1 MVNKLRLN
9 CRLCRKAKSCNQKD
23 MIEAYTVYC
32 CIVVYTHVASC
43 FETKMAAVLSFC
55 VYFYCLGAY
64 CSGQVFSYY
73 DQIKCEYIVLI
84 HIKSH
89 LVCLI
94 LYTIYRL
101 YIVQSIKQTRCDSIC
116 ISTLGRNLG
125 LICSSIEIMGLYTYI
140 LTFITLLT
148 PQGFPLQ

>member
-1 MVNKLRLN
+1 
-9 CRLCRKAKSCNQKD
+9 

-32 CIVVYTHVASC
+32 GIEVYTHVAPC

-101 YIVQSIKQTRCDSIC
+101 YIV
-116 ISTLGRNLG
+116 
-125 LICSSIEIMGLYTYI
+125 
-140 LTFITLLT
+140 
-148 PQGFPLQ
+148 